1 MTANSGQLSISQRLE
16 NHNRA
21 VLLKSAQAKIAA
33 GKKLTKQEQRAI
45 TDAESAAAPR
55 QEASKQHQSIPA
67 TVCAVMLEV
76 RRGEINEAR
85 IREVLNITVRTLAEV
100 ATAFGI
106 QASTIRSGWR
116 IQGMPGVSGK
126 FNLGEIL
133 VWRLKHDTSVA
144 EQAPGLSQ
152 RSQSAELRE
161 IEIEDKR
168 LDLERKRRRAAIE
181 EGDMVE
187 RHKVEREVAALLSVT
202 RERFLRVA
210 AMIEPMLP
218 ADVAVEV
225 RVEIEKQIRRQCV
238 SMSEMA
244 ARDILNEAHRLEK
257 AS

>member
-1 MTANSGQLSISQRLE
+1 MASRPGEIDE
-16 NHNRA
+16 
-21 VLLKSAQAKIAA
+21 
-33 GKKLTKQEQRAI
+33 KKLRASVGKWVAKSHAELASIFGVAGNTIKQSWVPAGMPGKSPNYDVI
-45 TDAESAAAPR
+45 
-55 QEASKQHQSIPA
+55 SIF
-67 TVCAVMLEV
+67 L
-76 RRGEINEAR
+76 
-85 IREVLNITVRTLAEV
+85 
-100 ATAFGI
+100 
-106 QASTIRSGWR
+106 WR
-116 IQGMPGVSGK
+116 IQYESELTEKQTG
-126 FNLGEIL
+126 
-133 VWRLKHDTSVA
+133 TTA
-144 EQAPGLSQ
+144 

-244 ARDILNEAHRLEK
+244 ARDVLNEAHRLEK
-257 AS
+257 AN

>member
-1 MTANSGQLSISQRLE
+1 MTATSSQLSISQRLE

-33 GKKLTKQEQRAI
+33 GKKLTKQEQRAV
-45 TDAESAAAPR
+45 TDAEAAAAPR
-55 QEASKQHQSIPA
+55 QEAPKQQSIPA

-133 VWRLKHDTSVA
+133 VWRLKHDMSVA

-152 RSQSAELRE
+152 RNQSAELRE

-257 AS
+257 AN